1 MRNITRGKDRHFMM
15 IKKLAL
21 QEPINN
27 YKTNAYVGN
36 LDGIFM
42 VGCTRQFSS
51 VLPSLF
57 LRVLITITTML
68 LLVTSNYYENI
79 DIFSFTNL

>member
-42 VGCTRQFSS
+42 VGCTR
-51 VLPSLF
+51 
-57 LRVLITITTML
+57 
-68 LLVTSNYYENI
+68 
-79 DIFSFTNL
+79 